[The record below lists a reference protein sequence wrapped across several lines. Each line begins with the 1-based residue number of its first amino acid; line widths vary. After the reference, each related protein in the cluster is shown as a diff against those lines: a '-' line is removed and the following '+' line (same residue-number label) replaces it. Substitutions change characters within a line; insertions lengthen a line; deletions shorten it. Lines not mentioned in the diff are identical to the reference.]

1 MTEARHHVIF
11 VPCSLCSRV
20 PFPCWNLCDRV
31 VFPCS
36 LCSLV
41 IPDFSFLV
49 VCVPVLHF
57 PVPCFSVPFPG
68 GIRQCSFIYSV
79 VFISYHR
86 LPCLSLQESRSIP
99 KIWFLLLRDILRT
112 GFSSPRRNLSHWNR
126 MTLSIYLHHQHNRVR
141 PTKTVV
147 TSIKEFT
154 PGCSHHDPLPMGRR
168 ANLIDIT
175 ATIRK
180 HLHFIYVAPLRR
192 SSFHLLVYSP
202 FVDLLE
208 TIDILTDQIV
218 YLGILTYE

>member
-1 MTEARHHVIF
+1 MWRGEADIPVRLHRFFFFNLQLDYLSWGHSHTGHSPKIRGQDYLSIIVDKTICHGDIARRRLSWTYASREGDMSPSVPMTQARHHVMF

-20 PFPCWNLCDRV
+20 PFPCWNLCYRV

-86 LPCLSLQESRSIP
+86 LLCLSLQESRSIP
-99 KIWFLLLRDILRT
+99 KIWFLQLRDILRT
-112 GFSSPRRNLSHWNR
+112 GFSSARRNLRHWNS
-126 MTLSIYLHHQHNRVR
+126 MTLSIYLHIYLQ
-141 PTKTVV
+141 
-147 TSIKEFT
+147 I
-154 PGCSHHDPLPMGRR
+154 
-168 ANLIDIT
+168 NL
-175 ATIRK
+175 
-180 HLHFIYVAPLRR
+180 YN
-192 SSFHLLVYSP
+192 
-202 FVDLLE
+202 
-208 TIDILTDQIV
+208 
-218 YLGILTYE
+218 YL